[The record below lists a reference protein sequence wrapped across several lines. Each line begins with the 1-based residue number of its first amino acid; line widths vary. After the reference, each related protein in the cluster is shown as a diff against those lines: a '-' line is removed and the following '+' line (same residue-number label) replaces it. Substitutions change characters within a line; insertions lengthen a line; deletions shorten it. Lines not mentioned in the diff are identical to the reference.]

1 MPACQ
6 STWLHRRPTIFTME
20 AASRGG
26 DAEPENLRDVSP
38 PVGFSGKASVGALG
52 GRCPQKLKQNVKL
65 VYNY

>member
-1 MPACQ
+1 
-6 STWLHRRPTIFTME
+6 ME